1 MNQKINAFAMKYL
14 DLYRNP
20 QTTNIQVEETFA
32 DECFALGFE
41 MDSGNSFCEKYP
53 KAFNDI
59 QELDRIIEE
68 INDPQ
73 FLGTAIF
80 SQWRYITH
88 WSYCAHPLDT
98 EYRPWFIIAFGR
110 LVSITSEE
118 GSPPY
123 VFFGNI
129 KKIRIHSNCIAYG
142 LLPRENME
150 VEQHV
155 TVTDDGRVWLTRYA
169 FNQDL
174 NYADLKKTEQKQFR
188 IDADKAKFLLDKYTK
203 YFRDEYEIS
212 FATDVGSFEMHITD
226 DQGKQAVFIGPLIC
240 DFEVDG
246 YNLSQLLRD
255 TLDDQTLFVFDNNE
269 FERIEK
275 ITIEHEHKKAIVAAN
290 GQIVTWNP
298 TDHIV
303 IDRKSETIEY
313 TYTIG
318 SECDVTRKYHVAQG
332 ISNFLDELEWQNL
345 FIEFNEKDT
354 DVIIPEDEEA
364 KYTVTVD
371 FLRSSSRVISG
382 SYDKQGLPI
391 DWPEFIE
398 SLYNF
403 MSFYGFGEMFDESHY
418 GRTYRR
424 KGDYIFLSVRF
435 GDYGKTYYYLTE
447 DDSIEIGDQ
456 VVVPVGSDGT
466 ERIVEVVKKQYFSV
480 NDVPMPIEKVK
491 SIIGKFQQ
499 PEANAEGKRMIYCPM
514 CEKEI
519 DADDCYDL
527 LYDPLIDEI
536 PGVITS
542 DELEAKRDICER
554 CKYHDE

>member
-1 MNQKINAFAMKYL
+1 MDQKINAFAMKYL

-59 QELDRIIEE
+59 QELNRIIEE

-88 WSYCAHPLDT
+88 WSYCAHPLDS
-98 EYRPWFIIAFGR
+98 EYRPWFIMAFGR
-110 LVSITSEE
+110 LVSITSED
-118 GSPPY
+118 GPPPY

-203 YFRDEYEIS
+203 YFRDEYEIA
-212 FATDVGSFEMHITD
+212 FATDVGDFEMQITD
-226 DQGKQAVFIGPLIC
+226 DQGKKAVFIGPLIC

-255 TLDDQTLFVFDNNE
+255 TLDDQTLFAFDNNE
-269 FERIEK
+269 YERIEC
-275 ITIEHEHKKAIVAAN
+275 ITIDHEHKKTIVAAD

-303 IDRKSETIEY
+303 IDRKTETIEY
-313 TYTIG
+313 TYKIG

-332 ISNFLDELEWQNL
+332 VSNFLDELDYQDL
-345 FIEFNEKDT
+345 FIKFEEKDT
-354 DVIIPEDEEA
+354 DVIVPENEEA
-364 KYTVTVD
+364 TYTATVE
-371 FLRSSSRVISG
+371 FHRSPSRLISG
-382 SYDKQGLPI
+382 SYNKQGLPV

-398 SLYNF
+398 NLYNF

-418 GRTYRR
+418 GRTYR
-424 KGDYIFLSVRF
+424 KNGDYIFLSVRF

-447 DDSIEIGDQ
+447 DSNIEVGNQ
-456 VVVPVGSDGT
+456 VVVPVGNDGT
-466 ERIVEVVKKQYFSV
+466 ERIVEVVKIQYFAPEE
-480 NDVPMPIEKVK
+480 VPMPIEKVK
-491 SIIGKFQQ
+491 SIIGKFTQ
-499 PEANAEGKRMIYCPM
+499 PQPNEDGYKMVYCPM

-519 DADDCYDL
+519 SEDDCFDI
-527 LYDPLIDEI
+527 LYDPITKEI
-536 PGVITS
+536 PGVITE
-542 DELEAKRDICER
+542 DEIEAKQDICER
-554 CKYHDE
+554 CKYHDA

>member
-1 MNQKINAFAMKYL
+1 MNQKINAFATKYL
-14 DLYRNP
+14 DLFRNP
-20 QTTNIQVEETFA
+20 KTTNIQVEETFA

-53 KAFNDI
+53 KAFNDV
-59 QELDRIIEE
+59 QEFDRIIEE
-68 INDPQ
+68 INDPH

-88 WSYCAHPLDT
+88 WSYCAHPLDS

-110 LVSITSEE
+110 LVSITCED

-129 KKIRIHSNCIAYG
+129 KKIRIHSNCVAYG
-142 LLPRENME
+142 LLPKENME

-188 IDADKAKFLLDKYTK
+188 IAADKAKFLLDKYTK

-255 TLDDQTLFVFDNNE
+255 TLDDQSLFVFDNNE
-269 FERIEK
+269 FERIER
-275 ITIEHEHKKAIVAAN
+275 ISIEHEHKKTIVAAD

-298 TDHIV
+298 TDRIV
-303 IDRKSETIEY
+303 IDRKSDTIEY
-313 TYTIG
+313 TYKIG
-318 SECDVTRKYHVAQG
+318 AECDVTRKYHVAQG
-332 ISNFLDELEWQNL
+332 VSNFLDELEWQNL

-354 DVIIPEDEEA
+354 DVIVPESEEA

-371 FLRSSSRVISG
+371 FLRSPSRIVSG
-382 SYDKQGLPI
+382 SYDKQGLPV

-398 SLYNF
+398 GLYDF

-418 GRTYRR
+418 GRTYR
-424 KGDYIFLSVRF
+424 KKDDYIFLSVRF

-456 VVVPVGSDGT
+456 VVVHVGSDGT

-491 SIIGKFQQ
+491 YVVGKFQQ

-527 LYDPLIDEI
+527 LYDPLINEI
-536 PGVITS
+536 PGVITG